1 MNDTVITIVAIFLA
15 AILMFIFPLM
25 TIADRNDDI
34 TEQSLITSTAEFGNT
49 ISLTGKITKEA
60 YDAYVLKISS
70 NSGNAYEVEI
80 ECQILDENP
89 AKKVT
94 QVETT
99 KIGENVYFTRYTSQ
113 NEELLE
119 QNGEINL
126 KEGDIVTIRVR
137 NTNKTISQLFK
148 KVFYGSES
156 DYSANETSFSTVVKA
171 NGQG

>member
-34 TEQSLITSTAEFGNT
+34 SQQALQTVTAEFGNT
-49 ISLTGKITKEA
+49 ISLTGKITEEA

-70 NSGNAYEVEI
+70 NSGNVYEVEI

-99 KIGENVYFTRYTSQ
+99 KIGENVY
-113 NEELLE
+113 
-119 QNGEINL
+119 
-126 KEGDIVTIRVR
+126 
-137 NTNKTISQLFK
+137 ISK
-148 KVFYGSES
+148 
-156 DYSANETSFSTVVKA
+156 
-171 NGQG
+171 